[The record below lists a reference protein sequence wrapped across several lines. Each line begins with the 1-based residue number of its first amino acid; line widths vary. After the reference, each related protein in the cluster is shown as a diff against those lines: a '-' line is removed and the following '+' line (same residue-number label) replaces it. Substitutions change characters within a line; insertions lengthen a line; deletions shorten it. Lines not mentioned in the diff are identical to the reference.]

1 MQAVW
6 GEIAFSHIRRYR
18 LMQICTASAFG
29 LLASLVIAESTTF
42 IILIIGLGSLLIAL
56 GFAFKYKLLA
66 SAYILLGSMTTMLF
80 ALAVTGAGLFDL
92 AIIGYPE
99 LLIFA
104 AILGGVGLFL
114 SVILI
119 VLAQCFFIAWLT
131 LQGFITVP
139 ILTFS

>member
-66 SAYILLGSMTTMLF
+66 SAYISLGSMTTMLF

>member
-1 MQAVW
+1 
-6 GEIAFSHIRRYR
+6 
-18 LMQICTASAFG
+18 
-29 LLASLVIAESTTF
+29 
-42 IILIIGLGSLLIAL
+42 
-56 GFAFKYKLLA
+56 
-66 SAYILLGSMTTMLF
+66 MLF